1 MSTVVLVGEVDGD
14 GIKDVSQQVAGVAAG
29 MGDVVGLV
37 MGKTISE
44 AAMKLAS
51 GKIVIAEDDALEH
64 YDPVK
69 YASIVSQVVEQNN
82 ASRVLMG
89 ATTMG
94 KDLGPR
100 VAAELGW
107 SYLGDCLEATS
118 EGFVRPNYAGKVL
131 AKSNPDGPLVA
142 SIRSNAYPVGESWSG
157 SIENFSGSI
166 PDSTLNTASI
176 EKVGAGTIE
185 LTEASIV
192 VSGGRGLES
201 PENYDNMIRP
211 LAATMGAA
219 AGASRAIVDAGWV
232 PHSHQVGQTGKTV
245 TPDLYLAIGI
255 SGAIQHL
262 GGMSGSKFIVAI
274 NKDAEAPIFKV
285 ADYGIVG
292 DLFKAV
298 PVLREEVG
306 KRKG

>member
-69 YASIVSQVVEQNN
+69 YASIVSQVVEKNN
-82 ASRVLMG
+82 ATRVLMG

-166 PDSTLNTASI
+166 PDSTLNTVSI
-176 EKVGAGTIE
+176 ENIGAGTIE

-201 PENYDNMIRP
+201 PENYENLIRP

-219 AGASRAIVDAGWV
+219 AGASRALVDAGWV
-232 PHSHQVGQTGKTV
+232 PHSPQVGQTGKTV
-245 TPDLYLAIGI
+245 TPDLYWAIGI

-262 GGMSGSKFIVAI
+262 GGMSGAKCITAI
-274 NKDAEAPIFKV
+274 NKDPDAPIFKV

-292 DLFKAV
+292 NLFDIV
-298 PVLREEVG
+298 PVLKAKLEEH
-306 KRKG
+306 

>member
-1 MSTVVLVGEVDGD
+1 MSTVIVVGEVDGNE
-14 GIKDVSQQVAGVAAG
+14 IKNISQQVAAVASG
-29 MGDVVGLV
+29 MGDVVGIV
-37 MGKTISE
+37 IGNNVSE
-44 AAMKLAS
+44 AAMKLATS
-51 GKIVIAEDDALEH
+51 KIIIADDERLEH

-69 YASIVSQVVEQNN
+69 FTSVVSQIVKQVS
-82 ASRVLMG
+82 ASKVLIG
-89 ATTMG
+89 ATNMG

-100 VAAELGW
+100 LAAELEWG
-107 SYLGDCLEATS
+107 YLGDCLEAGND
-118 EGFVRPNYAGKVL
+118 GFVRPNFAGKIL
-131 AKSNPDGPLVA
+131 AKSNPNGPVVA
-142 SIRSNAYPVGESWSG
+142 SIRNNAYPAGESWSG
-157 SIENFSGSI
+157 SVENFAGNIPESNLNTSAIENIG
-166 PDSTLNTASI
+166 
-176 EKVGAGTIE
+176 VGTVE
-185 LTEASIV
+185 LTEANIV

-201 PENYDNMIRP
+201 AENYDSHIRP
-211 LAATMGAA
+211 LAEAMGAA

-292 DLFKAV
+292 DLFEIV
-298 PVLREEVG
+298 PVL
-306 KRKG
+306 KSKL

>member
-51 GKIVIAEDDALEH
+51 GKIVIAEDDTLEH

-94 KDLGPR
+94 KDLGAR

-245 TPDLYLAIGI
+245 SPDLYMAIGI

-274 NKDAEAPIFKV
+274 NKDQDAPIFKV
-285 ADYGIVG
+285 ADYGIVN
-292 DLFKAV
+292 DLFEIV
-298 PVLREEVG
+298 PVLKEKLEN
-306 KRKG
+306 

>member
-64 YDPVK
+64 YDPAK
-69 YASIVSQVVEQNN
+69 YASIVSQVVEKNN
-82 ASRVLMG
+82 ATRVLMG

-107 SYLGDCLEATS
+107 GYLGDCLEATND
-118 EGFVRPNYAGKVL
+118 GFVRPNYAGKVL
-131 AKSNPDGPLVA
+131 AKSNPEGPLVA
-142 SIRSNAYPVGESWSG
+142 SIRSNAYPVGEAWSG
-157 SIENFSGSI
+157 SIEYFSGSI
-166 PDSTLNTASI
+166 PDSTLNTVSI
-176 EKVGAGTIE
+176 EKIGAGTIE

-201 PENYDNMIRP
+201 PENYENLIRP

-245 TPDLYLAIGI
+245 SPDLYMAVGI

-274 NKDAEAPIFKV
+274 NKDSDAPIFKV
-285 ADYGIVG
+285 ADYGIVN
-292 DLFKAV
+292 DLFEII
-298 PVLREEVG
+298 PVLKEKLEN
-306 KRKG
+306 

>member
-1 MSTVVLVGEVDGD
+1 MSTVVVVGEVDGNE
-14 GIKDVSQQVAGVAAG
+14 IKNISQQVAAVASG
-29 MGDVVGLV
+29 MGDVVGV
-37 MGKTISE
+37 VIGRNVSE
-44 AAMKLAS
+44 AAMKLATS
-51 GKIVIAEDDALEH
+51 KIIIAEDDSLEH

-69 YASIVSQVVEQNN
+69 FTSVVSQVVEQVN
-82 ASRVLMG
+82 ASKVLIG

-100 VAAELGW
+100 LAAELEWG
-107 SYLGDCLEATS
+107 YLGDCLEAGN
-118 EGFVRPNYAGKVL
+118 EGFVRPNFAGKVL
-131 AKSNPDGPLVA
+131 AKSSPNGPVVA
-142 SIRSNAYPVGESWSG
+142 SIRNNAYPAGESWSG
-157 SIENFSGSI
+157 SVENFAGSI
-166 PDSTLNTASI
+166 PESSLNTTSI
-176 EKVGAGTIE
+176 ENVGAGTIE
-185 LTEASIV
+185 LTEANIV

-201 PENYDNMIRP
+201 SENYDTHIRP
-211 LAATMGAA
+211 LAEAMGAA

-292 DLFKAV
+292 DLFEIV
-298 PVLREEVG
+298 PVL
-306 KRKG
+306 KSKI

>member
-51 GKIVIAEDDALEH
+51 GKIVIAEDDTLEH
-64 YDPVK
+64 YDPMK

-166 PDSTLNTASI
+166 SDSTLNTTSI

-211 LAATMGAA
+211 LAAAMGAA

-245 TPDLYLAIGI
+245 SPDLYMAIGI

-274 NKDAEAPIFKV
+274 NKDQDAPIFKV
-285 ADYGIVG
+285 ADYGIVN
-292 DLFKAV
+292 DLFEIV
-298 PVLREEVG
+298 PVLKEKLEN
-306 KRKG
+306 

>member
-51 GKIVIAEDDALEH
+51 GKIVIAEDDTLEH

-166 PDSTLNTASI
+166 SDSTLNTTSI

-211 LAATMGAA
+211 LAAVMGAA

-245 TPDLYLAIGI
+245 SPDLYMAIGI

-274 NKDAEAPIFKV
+274 NKDQDAPIFKV
-285 ADYGIVG
+285 ADYGIVN
-292 DLFKAV
+292 DLFEIV
-298 PVLREEVG
+298 PVLKEKLEN
-306 KRKG
+306 

>member
-1 MSTVVLVGEVDGD
+1 MSSVVLVGEVEED

-29 MGDVVGLV
+29 MGDVIGLV

-82 ASRVLMG
+82 ATRVLMG

-107 SYLGDCLEATS
+107 GYLGDCLEATN

-166 PDSTLNTASI
+166 PDSTLKTASV

-201 PENYDNMIRP
+201 PENYENLIKS
-211 LAATMGAA
+211 LAAIMGAA

-245 TPDLYLAIGI
+245 SPDLYMAIGI

-274 NKDAEAPIFKV
+274 NKDSDAPIFKV
-285 ADYGIVG
+285 ADYGIVN
-292 DLFKAV
+292 DLFEIIPILKEKLAN
-298 PVLREEVG
+298 
-306 KRKG
+306 

>member
-1 MSTVVLVGEVDGD
+1 VG
-14 GIKDVSQQVAGVAAG
+14 III
-29 MGDVVGLV
+29 
-37 MGKTISE
+37 GKNISE
-44 AAMKLAS
+44 PAMKLATS
-51 GKIVIAEDDALEH
+51 KIIIADDDSLEN

-69 YASIVSQVVEQNN
+69 FTSIVSQVVEQTG
-82 ASRVLMG
+82 ATKVLMG

-100 VAAELGW
+100 VAADLDWG
-107 SYLGDCLEATS
+107 YLGDCLEAGND
-118 EGFVRPNYAGKVL
+118 GFVRPNFAGKVL
-131 AKSNPDGPLVA
+131 AKSNPSEPVVV
-142 SIRSNAYPVGESWSG
+142 SIRNNAYPAGESWSG
-157 SIENFSGSI
+157 TVENFNGDIPNSGLK
-166 PDSTLNTASI
+166 TTSI
-176 EKVGAGTIE
+176 EKIGAGTVE

-201 PENYDNMIRP
+201 PENYDEHIRP
-211 LAATMGAA
+211 LASAMGAA

-232 PHSHQVGQTGKTV
+232 PHSQQVGQTGKTV
-245 TPDLYLAIGI
+245 TPDLYVAIGI

-292 DLFKAV
+292 DLFEIV
-298 PVLREEVG
+298 PLLKSKLEN
-306 KRKG
+306 

>member
-51 GKIVIAEDDALEH
+51 GKIVIAEDDTLEH

-166 PDSTLNTASI
+166 SDSTLNTTSI

-211 LAATMGAA
+211 LAAVMGAA

-245 TPDLYLAIGI
+245 SPDLYMAIGI

-274 NKDAEAPIFKV
+274 NKDQDAPIFKV
-285 ADYGIVG
+285 ADYGIVN
-292 DLFKAV
+292 DLFEIV
-298 PVLREEVG
+298 PILKEKLEN
-306 KRKG
+306 

>member
-1 MSTVVLVGEVDGD
+1 MSTVVVVGEVDGNE
-14 GIKDVSQQVAGVAAG
+14 IKNISQQVAAVASG
-29 MGDVVGLV
+29 MGDVVGIV
-37 MGKTISE
+37 IGKNVSE
-44 AAMKLAS
+44 AAMKLATS
-51 GKIVIAEDDALEH
+51 KIIIAEDESLEH

-69 YASIVSQVVEQNN
+69 FTSVVSQVVKQVSANK
-82 ASRVLMG
+82 VLIG

-100 VAAELGW
+100 LAAELEWG
-107 SYLGDCLEATS
+107 YLGDCLES
-118 EGFVRPNYAGKVL
+118 GNDRFIRPNFAGKVL
-131 AKSNPDGPLVA
+131 AKSSPNGPVVA
-142 SIRSNAYPVGESWSG
+142 SIRNNAYPAGESWSG
-157 SIENFSGSI
+157 SVENFAGSI
-166 PDSTLNTASI
+166 PESSLNTTSI
-176 EKVGAGTIE
+176 ENVSAGTVE
-185 LTEASIV
+185 LTEANIV

-201 PENYDNMIRP
+201 SENYDTHIRP
-211 LAATMGAA
+211 LAEAMGAA

-292 DLFKAV
+292 DLFEIV
-298 PVLREEVG
+298 PVL
-306 KRKG
+306 KSKL

>member
-1 MSTVVLVGEVDGD
+1 MSTVIVVGEADGNNV
-14 GIKDVSQQVAGVAAG
+14 KDVSQQVAAVASG
-29 MGDVVGLV
+29 MGDVVGIII
-37 MGKTISE
+37 GKNISE
-44 AAMKLAS
+44 PAMKLATS
-51 GKIVIAEDDALEH
+51 KIIIADDVSLEN

-69 YASIVSQVVEQNN
+69 FTSIVSQVVEQTG
-82 ASRVLMG
+82 ATKVLMG

-100 VAAELGW
+100 VAADLDWG
-107 SYLGDCLEATS
+107 YLGDCLEAGND
-118 EGFVRPNYAGKVL
+118 GFVRPNFAGKVL
-131 AKSNPDGPLVA
+131 AKSNPSEPVVV
-142 SIRSNAYPVGESWSG
+142 SIRNNAYPAGESWSG
-157 SIENFSGSI
+157 NVENFNGDI
-166 PDSTLNTASI
+166 PDTGLTTTSI
-176 EKVGAGTIE
+176 EKIGAGTVE

-201 PENYDNMIRP
+201 PENYDEHIRP
-211 LAATMGAA
+211 LANAMGAA

-232 PHSHQVGQTGKTV
+232 PHSQQVGQTGKTV
-245 TPDLYLAIGI
+245 TPDLYVAIGI

-292 DLFKAV
+292 DLFEIV
-298 PVLREEVG
+298 PLLKSKLEN
-306 KRKG
+306 

>member
-1 MSTVVLVGEVDGD
+1 MSTVVVVGEVDGNE
-14 GIKDVSQQVAGVAAG
+14 IKNISQQVAAVASG
-29 MGDVVGLV
+29 MGDVVGIV
-37 MGKTISE
+37 IGNNVSE
-44 AAMKLAS
+44 AAMKLATA
-51 GKIVIAEDDALEH
+51 KIIIAEDDSLEH

-69 YASIVSQVVEQNN
+69 FTSVVSQVVEQVSANK
-82 ASRVLMG
+82 VLIG

-94 KDLGPR
+94 KDLGPIL
-100 VAAELGW
+100 AAELEWG
-107 SYLGDCLEATS
+107 YLGDCLEAGNDS
-118 EGFVRPNYAGKVL
+118 FVRPNFAGKVL
-131 AKSNPDGPLVA
+131 AKSSPNGPVVA
-142 SIRSNAYPVGESWSG
+142 SIRNNAYPAGESWSG
-157 SIENFSGSI
+157 SVENFAGNIPESNLNTTAIEN
-166 PDSTLNTASI
+166 
-176 EKVGAGTIE
+176 VGAGTVE
-185 LTEASIV
+185 LTEANIV

-201 PENYDNMIRP
+201 SENYDTHIRP
-211 LAATMGAA
+211 LAEAMGAA

-292 DLFKAV
+292 DLFEIV
-298 PVLREEVG
+298 PVL
-306 KRKG
+306 KSKL

>member
-1 MSTVVLVGEVDGD
+1 MSTVVVVGEVDGNE
-14 GIKDVSQQVAGVAAG
+14 IKNISQQVAAVASG
-29 MGDVVGLV
+29 MGDVVGIV
-37 MGKTISE
+37 IGKNVSE
-44 AAMKLAS
+44 AAMKLATS
-51 GKIVIAEDDALEH
+51 KIIIAEDESLEH

-69 YASIVSQVVEQNN
+69 FTSVVSQVVEQVS
-82 ASRVLMG
+82 ASKVLIG

-100 VAAELGW
+100 LAAELEWG
-107 SYLGDCLEATS
+107 YLGDCLEAGNDS
-118 EGFVRPNYAGKVL
+118 FVRPNFAGKVL
-131 AKSNPDGPLVA
+131 AKSSPNGPVVA
-142 SIRSNAYPVGESWSG
+142 SIRNNAYPAGESWSG
-157 SIENFSGSI
+157 SVENFAGSI
-166 PDSTLNTASI
+166 PESSLNTTSI
-176 EKVGAGTIE
+176 ENVGAGTVE
-185 LTEASIV
+185 LTEANIV

-201 PENYDNMIRP
+201 SENYDTYIRP
-211 LAATMGAA
+211 LAEAMGAA

-292 DLFKAV
+292 DLFEIV
-298 PVLREEVG
+298 PIL
-306 KRKG
+306 KSKI

>member
-1 MSTVVLVGEVDGD
+1 MSVIGVGEVDGNE
-14 GIKDVSQQVAGVAAG
+14 IKEISQQVAAVASG
-29 MGDVVGLV
+29 MGDVVGIV
-37 MGKTISE
+37 MGKGISD
-44 AAMKLAS
+44 AAMKLS
-51 GKIVIAEDDALEH
+51 TSKIIIADDEALEY

-69 YASIVSQVVEQNN
+69 FTSIVAQIVNQNN
-82 ASRVLMG
+82 ATKVLIG

-107 SYLGDCLEATS
+107 GYLGDCLEAGN

-131 AKSNPDGPLVA
+131 AKSNTTDSVVL
-142 SIRSNAYPVGESWSG
+142 SIRNNAYPAGESWSG
-157 SIENFSGSI
+157 SVENFSGEI
-166 PDSTLNTASI
+166 PDSGLTTTTI
-176 EKVGAGTIE
+176 ENVGAGTIE
-185 LTEASIV
+185 LTEANIV

-201 PENYDNMIRP
+201 PENYDEHIRP
-211 LAATMGAA
+211 LAAAMGAA

-232 PHSHQVGQTGKTV
+232 THSHQVGQTGKTV
-245 TPDLYLAIGI
+245 TPDLYMAIGI

-274 NKDAEAPIFKV
+274 NKDPEAPIFKV

-292 DLFKAV
+292 DLFEIIPLLKSK
-298 PVLREEVG
+298 LEN
-306 KRKG
+306 

>member
-1 MSTVVLVGEVDGD
+1 MSTVVVVGEVDGNE
-14 GIKDVSQQVAGVAAG
+14 IKNISQQVAAVASG
-29 MGDVVGLV
+29 MGDVVGIV
-37 MGKTISE
+37 IGKNVSE
-44 AAMKLAS
+44 AAMKLATS
-51 GKIVIAEDDALEH
+51 KIIIAEDESLEH

-69 YASIVSQVVEQNN
+69 FTSVVSQVVEQVS
-82 ASRVLMG
+82 ASKVLIG

-100 VAAELGW
+100 LAAELEWG
-107 SYLGDCLEATS
+107 YLGDCLEAGNDS
-118 EGFVRPNYAGKVL
+118 FVRPNFAGKVL
-131 AKSNPDGPLVA
+131 AKSSPNGPVVA
-142 SIRSNAYPVGESWSG
+142 SIRNNAYPAGESWSG
-157 SIENFSGSI
+157 SVENFAGSI
-166 PDSTLNTASI
+166 PESSLNTTSI
-176 EKVGAGTIE
+176 ENVGTGTVE
-185 LTEASIV
+185 LTEANIV

-201 PENYDNMIRP
+201 SENYDTHIRP
-211 LAATMGAA
+211 LAEAMGAA

-292 DLFKAV
+292 DLFEIV
-298 PVLREEVG
+298 PVL
-306 KRKG
+306 KSKI

>member
-1 MSTVVLVGEVDGD
+1 MSTVVVVGEVDGNE
-14 GIKDVSQQVAGVAAG
+14 IKNISQQVAAVASG
-29 MGDVVGLV
+29 MGDVVGIV
-37 MGKTISE
+37 IGKNVSE
-44 AAMKLAS
+44 AAMKLATS
-51 GKIVIAEDDALEH
+51 KIIIAEDESLEH

-69 YASIVSQVVEQNN
+69 FTSVVSQVVEQVS
-82 ASRVLMG
+82 ASKVLIG

-100 VAAELGW
+100 LAAELEWG
-107 SYLGDCLEATS
+107 YLGDCLEAGNDS
-118 EGFVRPNYAGKVL
+118 FVRPNFAGKVL
-131 AKSNPDGPLVA
+131 AKSSPNGPVVA
-142 SIRSNAYPVGESWSG
+142 SIRNNAYPAGESWSG
-157 SIENFSGSI
+157 SVENFAGSI
-166 PDSTLNTASI
+166 PESSLNTTSI
-176 EKVGAGTIE
+176 ENVGAGTVE
-185 LTEASIV
+185 LTEANIV

-201 PENYDNMIRP
+201 SENYDTYIRP
-211 LAATMGAA
+211 LAEAMGAA

-292 DLFKAV
+292 DLFEIV
-298 PVLREEVG
+298 PVL
-306 KRKG
+306 KSKL